1 MGSGGR
7 EHAIAWKLRQSSQIT
22 ELFVAPGNA
31 GIARETGVRCV
42 DIVATNIEK
51 IITFVKQE
59 KIEFVIVGPEKP
71 LSEGLVDR
79 LQAEKILVLG
89 PTKKAAQLESS
100 KIFAKR
106 IMEKAGIPTARF
118 SDFVDTNEAL
128 QFVRAQ
134 PWQGGFVVKADGL
147 CAGKG
152 VVVCDNSNEAG
163 AVITDFL
170 QNGQMGEA
178 GKKIV
183 VEEKLIGKEVS
194 AFALCDGE
202 HFIHLGFACDY
213 KQLEDGGKGPNTG
226 GMGAYTPVDWLP
238 SNFASEIGSLVVQPL
253 LQTMRKEGNPF
264 CGILF
269 TGLMLTAAGPKVL
282 EFNTRFGDP
291 ETQALLPMID
301 EDILPWFLTA
311 AHGTLAK
318 QKSLLRFKDG
328 AAVHI
333 VMAAAGYPG
342 WKNTTIRSGD
352 TIFID
357 DTLLSN
363 TKIFFAGVKVAAKD
377 LQTSGGRVLGV
388 TAWEENRQ
396 KARELAYKTAKKVSF
411 KDAHMRT
418 DIGL

>member
-1 MGSGGR
+1 MKVLLVGSGGR

-42 DIVATNIEK
+42 DIAATNIEK

-163 AVITDFL
+163 AV
-170 QNGQMGEA
+170 
-178 GKKIV
+178 
-183 VEEKLIGKEVS
+183 
-194 AFALCDGE
+194 
-202 HFIHLGFACDY
+202 
-213 KQLEDGGKGPNTG
+213 
-226 GMGAYTPVDWLP
+226 
-238 SNFASEIGSLVVQPL
+238 
-253 LQTMRKEGNPF
+253 
-264 CGILF
+264 
-269 TGLMLTAAGPKVL
+269 
-282 EFNTRFGDP
+282 
-291 ETQALLPMID
+291 
-301 EDILPWFLTA
+301 
-311 AHGTLAK
+311 
-318 QKSLLRFKDG
+318 
-328 AAVHI
+328 
-333 VMAAAGYPG
+333 
-342 WKNTTIRSGD
+342 
-352 TIFID
+352 
-357 DTLLSN
+357 
-363 TKIFFAGVKVAAKD
+363 
-377 LQTSGGRVLGV
+377 
-388 TAWEENRQ
+388 
-396 KARELAYKTAKKVSF
+396 
-411 KDAHMRT
+411 
-418 DIGL
+418 